1 MIALLGDTHMPRGE
15 RGLPEGCLRLLRE
28 SSLILHTGDLTSRD
42 FLTELERFGP
52 VAAVRGNM
60 DEPRLRSG
68 LPQRLEIEAEGIRV
82 GLVHDGGSRAGR
94 EDRLRS
100 WFPDCDAVAY
110 GHSHLPEVS
119 KVDDTWILN
128 PGSPTERRKAPEK
141 TMILLRDGV
150 PTLVSFGS

>member
-1 MIALLGDTHMPRGE
+1 MPRGG
-15 RGLPEGCLRLLRE
+15 RGLPEGCLRLLQE
-28 SSLILHTGDLTSRD
+28 SSLILHTGDLTSSE
-42 FLTELERFGP
+42 FLADLEAFGP

-60 DEPRLRSG
+60 DEPPLRSQ
-68 LPQRLEIEAEGIRV
+68 LPERLKIEAEGIHI

-94 EDRLRS
+94 EDRLRT

-119 KVDDTWILN
+119 RVQEKWILN

-141 TMILLRDGV
+141 TMIVLRKGV
-150 PTLVSFGS
+150 PSLVSFGS

>member
-1 MIALLGDTHMPRGE
+1 
-15 RGLPEGCLRLLRE
+15 LRE

-60 DEPRLRSG
+60 DEPPLRSE
-68 LPQRLEIEAEGIRV
+68 LPQRVEIEAEGIRV

-94 EDRLRS
+94 EERLRS

>member
-1 MIALLGDTHMPRGE
+1 MPRGA
-15 RGLPEGCLRLLRE
+15 RGLPEECLRLLRE

-60 DEPRLRSG
+60 DEPPLRTE
-68 LPQRLEIEAEGIRV
+68 LPERAEIEAEGIRV

-94 EDRLRS
+94 EERLRS

-128 PGSPTERRKAPEK
+128 PGSPTERRRAPEK

>member
-1 MIALLGDTHMPRGE
+1 MPRGA
-15 RGLPEGCLRLLRE
+15 RGLPEECLRLLRE
-28 SSLILHTGDLTSRD
+28 SSLILHTGDFTSRD
-42 FLTELERFGP
+42 FLTELEQIGP

-60 DEPRLRSG
+60 DEPLLGSELLERV
-68 LPQRLEIEAEGIRV
+68 EIEAEGIRV
-82 GLVHDGGSRAGR
+82 GLVHDGGPRAGR
-94 EDRLRS
+94 EDRLRA

>member
-1 MIALLGDTHMPRGE
+1 MPRGA
-15 RGLPEGCLRLLRE
+15 RGLPDGCLRLLRE

-42 FLTELERFGP
+42 FLTELEGLGP

-60 DEPRLRSG
+60 DEPALRSV
-68 LPQRLEIEAEGIRV
+68 LPERLEIEAEGFRV
-82 GLVHDGGSRAGR
+82 GIVHDGGSGAGR
-94 EDRLRS
+94 EDRLRT

-119 KVDDTWILN
+119 MVDETWILN
-128 PGSPTERRKAPEK
+128 PGSPTERRRAQEK
-141 TMILLRDGV
+141 TMIVLREGV